1 MIEIKGLS
9 KTYKGSGVKAVDDI
23 TFNVEGGEIFGFLG
37 PNGAGKSTTI
47 KMLTGIYNYDAGS
60 IKICGVDMKE
70 APIEAKRHIGYVPDE
85 HITYE
90 GLRGAE
96 YVNFIADIFGVPQ
109 EERKERT
116 EKLAAMFG
124 LTDRLGD
131 SISSYSHGMKQKL
144 SIIAALVHDPDV
156 WILDEPMTGLD
167 PQSAFNL
174 KQLMA
179 EHAAKGKAVFF
190 SSHVLDVVEKVC
202 TKVAVIDGGKLLT
215 VSSIEELKNKD
226 GDESLE
232 EFFLNLTK
240 QAETQQAEEQQ
251 AYVPPVQQKK
261 RSLFGGL
268 FGKKDD
274 DLL

>member
-1 MIEIKGLS
+1 MIEITGLS
-9 KTYKGSGVKAVDDI
+9 KTYKGSGVKAVDDV
-23 TFNVEGGEIFGFLG
+23 TFTVENGDIFGFLG

-47 KMLTGIYNYDAGS
+47 KCLTGIYGYDAGN

-70 APIEAKRHIGYVPDE
+70 HPIEAKRHIGYVPDE

-90 GLRGAE
+90 GLKGAE

-109 EERKERT
+109 DERRERT
-116 EKLAAMFG
+116 EKLAALFG
-124 LTDRLGD
+124 LSDRLND

-144 SIIAALVHDPDV
+144 SVIASLVHDPDV

-167 PQSAFNL
+167 PQSAYNL

-179 EHAAKGKAVFF
+179 EHAAKGKVVFF

-202 TKVAVIDGGKLLT
+202 TKVAVIDKGRLLT
-215 VSSIEELKNKD
+215 VSSIEDLKNKD

-232 EFFLNLTK
+232 EFFLTLTK
-240 QAETQQAEEQQ
+240 QAEAE
-251 AYVPPVQQKK
+251 YVEPAPIAPQPKK
-261 RSLFGGL
+261 RGLFGGL

-274 DLL
+274 GLL

>member
-1 MIEIKGLS
+1 MIEIEGLS
-9 KTYKGSGVKAVDDI
+9 KTYKGSGVKAVDDV
-23 TFNVEGGEIFGFLG
+23 TFTVNGGEIYGFLG

-47 KMLTGIYNYDAGS
+47 KCLTGIFTYDAGT
-60 IKICGVDMKE
+60 IRICGEDMKQN
-70 APIEAKRHIGYVPDE
+70 PIAAKKRIGYVPDE

-90 GLRGAE
+90 GLKGAE
-96 YVNFIADIFGVPQ
+96 YVNFIADVFEVPQ

-116 EKLAAMFG
+116 EKLAALFG
-124 LTDRLGD
+124 LSDRLND

-167 PQSAFNL
+167 PQSAYNL

-179 EHAAKGKAVFF
+179 EHAAKGKVVFF

-202 TKVAVIDGGKLLT
+202 TKVAVIDKGKLLAAA
-215 VSSIEELKNKD
+215 SIEELKNKD

-232 EFFLNLTK
+232 EFFLSLTK
-240 QAETQQAEEQQ
+240 QAEETFSEQPQ
-251 AYVPPVQQKK
+251 IAPQPASKK
-261 RSLFGGL
+261 RGLFGGL
-268 FGKKDD
+268 FGRKDD

>member
-1 MIEIKGLS
+1 MIEIEGLS
-9 KTYKGSGVKAVDDI
+9 KTYKGSGVKAVDDV
-23 TFNVEGGEIFGFLG
+23 TFTVNGGEIYGFLG

-47 KMLTGIYNYDAGS
+47 KCLTGIFTYDEGT
-60 IKICGVDMKE
+60 IKICGEDMKQN
-70 APIEAKRHIGYVPDE
+70 PIAAKKHIGYVPDE

-90 GLRGAE
+90 GLNGAE
-96 YVNFIADIFGVPQ
+96 YVNFIADIFEVPPD
-109 EERKERT
+109 ERKERT
-116 EKLAAMFG
+116 EKLAALFG
-124 LTDRLGD
+124 LSDRLND

-167 PQSAFNL
+167 PQSAYNL

-179 EHAAKGKAVFF
+179 EHAAKGKVVFF

-202 TKVAVIDGGKLLT
+202 TKVAVIDKGKLLAAA
-215 VSSIEELKNKD
+215 SIEELRNKD

-232 EFFLNLTK
+232 EFFLSLTK
-240 QAETQQAEEQQ
+240 QAEETFSEQPRIAPQ
-251 AYVPPVQQKK
+251 PVPKK
-261 RSLFGGL
+261 RGLFGGL
-268 FGKKDD
+268 FGRKDD